1 MCVREREREPGEA
14 STMEIGGGSI
24 WWSWRSM
31 VMGSGYGGLHGRLA
45 FTMKV
50 IMVVF
55 LCSGFE
61 KILI

>member
-1 MCVREREREPGEA
+1 
-14 STMEIGGGSI
+14 
-24 WWSWRSM
+24 
-31 VMGSGYGGLHGRLA
+31 MGFGYGGLA